1 MRALAAT
8 ACLFTLAAC
17 QRETR
22 EVRLDPPL
30 SAAMN
35 QGAAMPSGIG
45 GSPPDVLS
53 PLGKP
58 YLTNAYQLSQGKRL
72 YDAVNCRGCH
82 ADGGGASGPAFLD
95 GPWTYGP
102 GAVSIF
108 LSIRDGRPAGMPPF
122 GERMTT
128 EQMWQLAGYVQTI
141 GAYTSQ
147 PAWNGRNDAMQSRPA
162 ENRAPAARPPLKQPS
177 RR

>member
-1 MRALAAT
+1 MRLAA
-8 ACLFTLAAC
+8 ACTLLVAVGGC

-30 SAAMN
+30 SAALN
-35 QGAAMPSGIG
+35 QVAPMPSSIG
-45 GSPPDVLS
+45 GSPPDVFS

-58 YLTNAYQLSQGKRL
+58 YATNAYQLSQGKRL
-72 YDAVNCRGCH
+72 YDGFNCRGCH

-102 GAVSIF
+102 GVVSIF

-128 EQMWQLAGYVQTI
+128 EQIWQLAGYVQTI
-141 GAYTSQ
+141 GGYTAQ

-162 ENRAPAARPPLKQPS
+162 ENRAPAAGAPLKQPS